1 MKAEEFIKSEQ
12 NGVLLNDYTLQDMI
26 WFMTEF
32 AKKKVSEQLT
42 IPYVSESSWA
52 YYEQELNKITQLKQT
67 QSSLSKQMEILRP
80 FANKLGLYDVSDY
93 LRNSR

>member
-42 IPYVSESSWA
+42 IPVVVVPKGT
-52 YYEQELNKITQLKQT
+52 LC
-67 QSSLSKQMEILRP
+67 
-80 FANKLGLYDVSDY
+80 LYCEENPAVAGYDLHFCKECWDNVVE
-93 LRNSR
+93 